1 MNAELRQISTTEIT
15 NAVKKMCIESNTILG
30 DDMLQAIR
38 QAHDVEESA
47 VAKDIF
53 NQFLKNAEIARKEGI
68 PLCQDTGLAVV
79 FIELG
84 QDVHLVGG
92 SLEDAINA
100 GVRQG
105 YREGYL
111 RKSSLD
117 PIKRENF
124 GDNTPAITHVEIV
137 PGNKLKLSVATKGFG
152 AENMSRVVLFPPATG
167 LDGVKKFVVER
178 VEKAGANACPPV
190 IVGVGLGGNL
200 EKAAII
206 AKKSLLRP
214 IGQRHSDPQVAQL
227 EEELLEEINKLG
239 IGPQGLGGR
248 ITALDVHIETYPTHI
263 GSLPVAV
270 NLQCHCH
277 RHKERVL

>member
-1 MNAELRQISTTEIT
+1 MNAEIRQIATSEIT
-15 NAVKKMCIESNTILG
+15 NTVKRLCIESNTILS
-30 DDMLQAIR
+30 DDMLKAIR
-38 QAHDVEESA
+38 QAKNMEESP

-53 NQFLKNAEIARKEGI
+53 NQFLKNAEIACAEGI

-79 FIELG
+79 FVELG
-84 QDVHLVGG
+84 QDIHLVGG
-92 SLEDAINA
+92 SLEDAINE
-100 GVRQG
+100 GVRLG
-105 YREGYL
+105 YQEGYL

-124 GDNTPAITHVEIV
+124 GDNTPAITHIEIV
-137 PGNKLKLSVATKGFG
+137 PGDKLKLAVATKGFG
-152 AENMSRVVLFPPATG
+152 AENMSRVVLFPPSAG

-190 IVGVGLGGNL
+190 IVGLGLGGNL

-214 IGQRHSDPQVAQL
+214 IGHRHPDPQIAQM
-227 EEELLEEINKLG
+227 EEELLEKINRLG
-239 IGPQGLGGR
+239 IGPQGLGGK

-277 RHKERVL
+277 RHKEEIL

>member
-1 MNAELRQISTTEIT
+1 MGAEMREISSEEIT
-15 NAVKKMCIESNTILG
+15 NTVKRLCIESNTILG

-38 QAHDVEESA
+38 QAYDDEKSPVG
-47 VAKDIF
+47 KDIF
-53 NQFLKNAEIARKEGI
+53 SQFLDNAEIARRESI

-79 FIELG
+79 FVELG

-92 SLEDAINA
+92 SLEDAVNE

-105 YREGYL
+105 YQVGYL

-124 GDNTPAITHVEIV
+124 GDNTPAITHVELV
-137 PGNKLKLSVATKGFG
+137 AGNQLKLSVATKGFG
-152 AENMSRVVLFPPATG
+152 AENMSRVVLLPPAAG
-167 LDGVKKFVVER
+167 LDGAKKFVVER

-214 IGQRHSDPQVAQL
+214 IGRRHLDPQVAQL
-227 EEELLEEINKLG
+227 EVELLEEINKLG
-239 IGPQGLGGR
+239 IGPQGLGGT

-277 RHKERVL
+277 RHKEHIL

>member
-1 MNAELRQISTTEIT
+1 MRQISTDEIT
-15 NAVKKMCIESNTILG
+15 NTVKRLCIESNTILG
-30 DDMLQAIR
+30 DDMLRAIR
-38 QAHDVEESA
+38 KAHQIEESA
-47 VAKDIF
+47 VGKDIF

-68 PLCQDTGLAVV
+68 PLCQDTGLAVI

-92 SLEDAINA
+92 SFEDAINE

-105 YREGYL
+105 YIEGYL

-117 PIKRENF
+117 PVKRENF
-124 GDNTPAITHVEIV
+124 GDNTPAIIHVEIV
-137 PGNKLKLSVATKGFG
+137 AGNRLKLSVATKGFG
-152 AENMSRVVLFPPATG
+152 AENMSQVVLFPPSAG
-167 LDGVKKFVVER
+167 LDGAKQFVVER
-178 VEKAGANACPPV
+178 VEKAGANACPPL

-200 EKAAII
+200 EKAAMI

-214 IGQRHSDPQVAQL
+214 IGKRHSDPQIAQL
-227 EEELLEEINKLG
+227 EEELLDEINMLG
-239 IGPQGLGGR
+239 IGPQGFGGK

-277 RHKERVL
+277 RHKEQVL